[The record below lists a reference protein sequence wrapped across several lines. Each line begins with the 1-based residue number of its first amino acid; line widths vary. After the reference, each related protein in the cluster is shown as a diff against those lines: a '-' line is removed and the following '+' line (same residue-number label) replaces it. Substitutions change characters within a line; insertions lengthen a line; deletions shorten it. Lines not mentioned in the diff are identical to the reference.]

1 MKSEVLGAFRNTVA
15 IFALDFC
22 FFVDYLEVDGWPTE
36 FIDTGLFTTFVSF
49 KYILIIY
56 PLLDKSL
63 ASFCDNYLF
72 GLNICLYSCAIR
84 IS

>member
-36 FIDTGLFTTFVSF
+36 FIDSGLFTTFVNTFS
-49 KYILIIY
+49 LIGQTLTNALKAIECMALDAN
-56 PLLDKSL
+56 PLLKVV
-63 ASFCDNYLF
+63 
-72 GLNICLYSCAIR
+72 
-84 IS
+84 